1 MVSTKEL
8 QREGEGRKR
17 GGKGGEGGIACG
29 GGGIRQLLHLCKVDA
44 AVAITAAPAP
54 GATASA
60 ATATAA
66 GCTVHARKFMLPR
79 ALHDLTF
86 NVHVTRTRVMYAKA
100 ASDKKACV
108 CFAELTDDDEDDDE
122 DNDDDDVDGD
132 EEDEKGKSNTTGT
145 DNRRLVFPTRR
156 KKHDKL
162 GMRVIAKAPN
172 APAPIAYFNVTV
184 SRGHRAVD
192 VEDDNEDDVGDAGA
206 DGTFRVLKIQ
216 KLQGLY

>member
-8 QREGEGRKR
+8 QRDGEGRKR

-29 GGGIRQLLHLCKVDA
+29 GGGIRQLLHRNTHLIVHLSQTKKKNVSSKFAVSSGIRLFVDSSVSLQNA

-132 EEDEKGKSNTTGT
+132 EEDEK
-145 DNRRLVFPTRR
+145 
-156 KKHDKL
+156 
-162 GMRVIAKAPN
+162 
-172 APAPIAYFNVTV
+172 V

-216 KLQGLY
+216 KLQGLE